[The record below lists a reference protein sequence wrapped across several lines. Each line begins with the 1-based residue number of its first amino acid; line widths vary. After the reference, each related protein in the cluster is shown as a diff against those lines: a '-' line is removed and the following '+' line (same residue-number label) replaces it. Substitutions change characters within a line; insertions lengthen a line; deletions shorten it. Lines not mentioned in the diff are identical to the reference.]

1 MKQIL
6 LVEDDALYSK
16 ILSYIL
22 ENNGYNVECATNGL
36 QAMRMVDIKTYDLVV
51 TDILMPF
58 ANGLELLSKIK
69 STPSSKS
76 IKVIVMSLMEDEYY
90 LSESLSRGA
99 DEYLRKPVTA
109 KDLVQSIRRQLYTTA
124 A

>member
-22 ENNGYNVECATNGL
+22 ENNGYDVECATNGI
-36 QAMRMVDIKTYDLVV
+36 QAMRMVDDKNYDLVV

-69 STPSSKS
+69 NTPSSKS
-76 IKVIVMSLMEDEYY
+76 IKVIVMSLMEDDYY